1 MRCNLTLVAKRTP
14 IQGPSIRDFRHYD
27 GNNRHVIA
35 LGASGKQQ
43 AQPASPG
50 QSKAAKVMSTLLSMS
65 SVPYSSYVPQP
76 RTFLHYMMP
85 EIKMLWLVGI
95 LFVMAKASSS
105 SFRLGFTGIIMLVT
119 MLTFPR
125 RLWKPQLLRVL
136 AVSSL
141 IFVFTAC
148 GSDGVAPVLSGG
160 RAPGMDDLP
169 GTLAASSD
177 IVPKYRYTVLNLGIF
192 SITKRSFALAV
203 TLFSLTC
210 ITLQTASMCLVTT
223 PPERMAAALET
234 AMAPL
239 RLFGAPVHKI
249 YIMLL
254 LSLRFLS
261 TVFEEMRNLILGLAS
276 RGIDWSQLGGLG
288 TLNIVLKT
296 GTALFKRLFKR
307 SETIATAMVAR
318 GFSNASDHRVF
329 TLSAADADTD
339 ADDSGVP
346 RQGFHLFVN
355 AVSLFAFIACLITA
369 MKLS

>member
-1 MRCNLTLVAKRTP
+1 MRCNLTLVAKLRP
-14 IQGPSIRDFRHYD
+14 IQGSSIRDFRI
-27 GNNRHVIA
+27 NNRNNRYVIA
-35 LGASGKQQ
+35 SGASGKQQ
-43 AQPASPG
+43 AQPASQG
-50 QSKAAKVMSTLLSMS
+50 KAAKVMSTLLAMS

-85 EIKMLWLVGI
+85 EIKMLWIVGI
-95 LFVMAKASSS
+95 LFIMAKASSS
-105 SFRLGFTGIIMLVT
+105 SFRLGLTGIIMLVT

-160 RAPGMDDLP
+160 RAPVMDDLP
-169 GTLAASSD
+169 GSLAASSD
-177 IVPKYRYTVLNLGIF
+177 IVPKYRYTVLNLGIL

-307 SETIATAMVAR
+307 SETIATAMIAR

-329 TLSAADADTD
+329 TLSAVDADTD

-369 MKLS
+369 MKVS